1 MAQYTTVTELGEL
14 RGANAS
20 QVEREEWELRI
31 RLAAAYRIFDHFGWT
46 QLIFGHITARVPG
59 PERHFLINP
68 FGLLY
73 DEVTASSLV
82 RIDID
87 GNIVGGSEHPVNP
100 AGFVIHSAIHAARED
115 ARCVMHTHTREG
127 MAVAA
132 LEEGLN
138 CCDFAGSSLHN
149 CVAYHEFE
157 GLTTRLDERERLVRS
172 LSDNNYLVLRNHGL
186 LTCGRTIPEAFLR
199 LYTLQT
205 ACEVQL
211 AARATGAKLVEPPP
225 EVCESHAATL
235 EAGAQADLVFAALM
249 RLMDR
254 RDPSYRD

>member
-14 RGANAS
+14 RGANTS

-46 QLIFGHITARVPG
+46 QLIFGHIIARVPG

-82 RIDID
+82 KIDID
-87 GNIVGGSEHPVNP
+87 GNIIGDSEHPVNP

-115 ARCVMHTHTREG
+115 ARCVIHTH
-127 MAVAA
+127 
-132 LEEGLN
+132 
-138 CCDFAGSSLHN
+138 AG
-149 CVAYHEFE
+149 A
-157 GLTTRLDERERLVRS
+157 
-172 LSDNNYLVLRNHGL
+172 
-186 LTCGRTIPEAFLR
+186 
-199 LYTLQT
+199 
-205 ACEVQL
+205 
-211 AARATGAKLVEPPP
+211 
-225 EVCESHAATL
+225 L

>member
-1 MAQYTTVTELGEL
+1 MTQYTTVTELGEL
-14 RGANAS
+14 RRAIAP
-20 QVEREEWELRI
+20 QVEAEERDLRI
-31 RLAAAYRIFDHFGWT
+31 RLAAAYRIFDHLGWT

-68 FGLLY
+68 FGLLF

-82 RIDID
+82 KVDID
-87 GNIVGGSEHPVNP
+87 GNVVGDSEHPVNP

-115 ARCVMHTHTREG
+115 VRCVMHAHTREG

-132 LEEGLN
+132 LEDGLN
-138 CCDFAGSSLHN
+138 CCDFAGVSLHN
-149 CVAYHEFE
+149 RVAYHEFE
-157 GLTTRLDERERLVRS
+157 GLTTRLDERERLLRS
-172 LSDNNYLVLRNHGL
+172 LADKNYLVLRNHGL
-186 LTCGRTIPEAFLR
+186 LTCGRTIAEAFLR

-211 AARATGAKLVEPPP
+211 AARATAAKLVEPPP
-225 EVCESHAATL
+225 EVCESHARAL
-235 EAGAQADLVFAALM
+235 EAGAQAELVFTALM
-249 RLMDR
+249 RLIDR